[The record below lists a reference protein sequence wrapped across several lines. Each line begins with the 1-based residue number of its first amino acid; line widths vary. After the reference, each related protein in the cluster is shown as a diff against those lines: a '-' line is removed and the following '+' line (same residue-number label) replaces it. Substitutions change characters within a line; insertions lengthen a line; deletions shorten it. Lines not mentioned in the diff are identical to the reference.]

1 MTQFS
6 TSEENKIA
14 AQNANNATAVSQANA
29 QTEASINQ
37 FNAQMTD
44 QREKFNVQ
52 NQQVIDQSNANWRRQ
67 LNTSNTAAANAAN
80 QTDAQNLLG
89 ISNFAM
95 SSLWQQ
101 WRDEA
106 SWTMEAAQ
114 NAVDRAH
121 NMAVAA
127 LERQTAFDLNDQ
139 NSRDNLFKLLGKFA
153 AGLY

>member
-1 MTQFS
+1 
-6 TSEENKIA
+6 
-14 AQNANNATAVSQANA
+14 
-29 QTEASINQ
+29 
-37 FNAQMTD
+37 
-44 QREKFNVQ
+44 
-52 NQQVIDQSNANWRRQ
+52 
-67 LNTSNTAAANAAN
+67 
-80 QTDAQNLLG
+80 
-89 ISNFAM
+89 M

-106 SWTMEAAQ
+106 SWTMEASQ